1 MACHV
6 EIIELVAEIAVMLNA
21 GEQMQEQLGGAEGD
35 ESADGE
41 VGQRSVVDL

>member
-1 MACHV
+1 MARHI
-6 EIIELVAEIAVMLNA
+6 EIIKLIAEIAVMLNA